1 MDILHPPVTNCRPA
15 IRTSVAGRLSIAL
28 AIVKRI
34 GPVIIHGQ
42 ARSPQSADG
51 SALNQ
56 ARKPEEAG
64 VVRCGEAEKAEA
76 TRLKWQT

>member
-1 MDILHPPVTNCRPA
+1 M
-15 IRTSVAGRLSIAL
+15 RTSVAGRLSVAL
-28 AIVKRI
+28 ATVKTI
-34 GPVIIHGQ
+34 GAVIIHGQ

-64 VVRCGEAEKAEA
+64 VIRRGEAAKAEA